1 MPSSRFRPRAPALLA
16 LLLVALAAC
25 APQAPQRPA
34 ASLAAPAPEPARAR
48 AALLLPLTGGN
59 AAVGEAAL
67 NAAQLALFSGSGPGV
82 ELIPLD
88 TGGTPSGAA
97 EATRRAIAAGARVI
111 VGPLTSGETQAAA
124 VPARAARI
132 PVLSFTNDAA
142 AAGDGVWALGVT
154 PAQQG
159 KRLAAAAAGEGARRL
174 AITGP
179 EGAFTRQLAAGLRQ
193 AALDFGMP
201 APLQHIYPAGTPASA
216 IAREIAERASAQ
228 GGVDALLIAETGIRV
243 REVAAS
249 LAAAGLASPP
259 LRLMGPALWLQ
270 DVALAADPILAGAV
284 FPGPDPSARGAFE
297 SRYQQSFGDRPAR
310 IAAIAHD
317 ATLLGLRG
325 LRGAGAA
332 ELPLGQTVLG
342 ADGALRLMPG
352 GEVQRGLAILAVEPG
367 GEPRLVEPAPPPG
380 TPGS

>member
-1 MPSSRFRPRAPALLA
+1 V

-25 APQAPQRPA
+25 APQAPQRA
-34 ASLAAPAPEPARAR
+34 AVAVAPLAAEPQRAR

-82 ELIPLD
+82 ELLPID
-88 TGGTPSGAA
+88 TGGTPAGAA
-97 EATRRAIAAGARVI
+97 EATRRAIAAGARIVI
-111 VGPLTSGETQAAA
+111 GPLTSGETQAAA
-124 VPARAARI
+124 APARAARV
-132 PVLSFTNDAA
+132 PLLSFTNDAA
-142 AAGDGVWALGVT
+142 ASGDGVWALGVT

-159 KRLAAAAAGEGARRL
+159 RRLAAAAAGDGARRL

-179 EGAFTRQLAAGLRQ
+179 EGAFTRQLAAGLRE
-193 AALDFGMP
+193 AALEFGLP
-201 APLQHIYPAGTPASA
+201 APLQFIYPAGTPASA
-216 IAREIAERASAQ
+216 IAREIAERGTAQ
-228 GGVDALLIAETGIRV
+228 GGLDAVLLAETGIRV

-249 LAAAGLASPP
+249 LAAAGLAAPP

-270 DVALAADPILAGAV
+270 DVALAADPILAGAI

-297 SRYQQSFGDRPAR
+297 QRYQQSFGDRPAR

-317 ATLLGLRG
+317 ATLIGLRG
-325 LRGAGAA
+325 LRGQGPA
-332 ELPLGQTVLG
+332 ELPLGQNIAG